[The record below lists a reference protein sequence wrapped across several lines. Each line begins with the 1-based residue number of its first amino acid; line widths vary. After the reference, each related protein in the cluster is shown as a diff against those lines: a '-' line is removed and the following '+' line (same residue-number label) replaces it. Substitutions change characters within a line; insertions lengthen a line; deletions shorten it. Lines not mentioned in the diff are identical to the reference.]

1 MDKQTPEIVHP
12 MAAVVVGTAAAL
24 LSDAGDTQDRRLAD
38 ATPDRL
44 SEADLDLQS
53 DETTIETVSHQAKF
67 HALPLPKHLTN
78 VLAAVVL

>member
-1 MDKQTPEIVHP
+1 MQSHATAEVDKQTPEIVHL

-53 DETTIETVSHQAKF
+53 DETTIETVSHQGNSNLF
-67 HALPLPKHLTN
+67 FCF
-78 VLAAVVL
+78 